1 MSVDTFITTV
11 FFSFF
16 VVFARIGTAMMFMP
30 GFGEVQIPVR
40 PRLSMAVLVSLS
52 LLPLTPVSSALPDS
66 PVAAVALLA
75 TEVTVGLWIG
85 LSARILLSA
94 LQFAGFQA
102 GQVSGLANAF
112 GPVFGSFEGAT
123 MVATV
128 LLMGAVTL
136 IFVTDTHHLIIRAL
150 LSSYQVFPPGQI
162 ILGDLTNQILKVA
175 SHSLYIG
182 TAIAAPFFVMG
193 VILNLGMGLA
203 NRMMPQL
210 PVFFVAAPL
219 LIGAGLLIL
228 AIATPAMLDY
238 FLEQF
243 QEWLMG
249 FRI

>member
-94 LQFAGFQA
+94 LQFAGFQV

-162 ILGDLTNQILKVA
+162 ILADLTNQILKVA

-228 AIATPAMLDY
+228 AIASPAMLDY

>member
-1 MSVDTFITTV
+1 MSIDTFITPV

-16 VVFARIGTAMMFMP
+16 VVFARIGTAMVFMP

-94 LQFAGFQA
+94 LQFAGFQV

-162 ILGDLTNQILKVA
+162 ILADLTNQILKVA

-228 AIATPAMLDY
+228 AIASPAMLDY

>member
-1 MSVDTFITTV
+1 MAIEPFISTL

-16 VVFARIGTAMMFMP
+16 VVFARIGTALMFMP

-40 PRLSMAVLVSLS
+40 PRLSLAVLISLS
-52 LLPLTPVSSALPDS
+52 LLPLTPIASALPDS
-66 PVAAVALLA
+66 AVTAVFLLG
-75 TEVTVGLWIG
+75 TEVLIGLWIG
-85 LSARILLSA
+85 LCARILLSA
-94 LQFAGFQA
+94 LQFAGFQV

-112 GPVFGSFEGAT
+112 GPSFGSFEGAT
-123 MVATV
+123 MVATL
-128 LLMGAVTL
+128 LLMSAVTM

-150 LSSYQVFPPGQI
+150 LASYQVFPPGQFV
-162 ILGDLTNQILKVA
+162 LADLADQILRVA
-175 SHSLYIG
+175 SASLYIG

-210 PVFFVAAPL
+210 PVFFVAASL

-228 AIATPAMLDY
+228 AIALPAMLDY
-238 FLEQF
+238 FLVRF
-243 QEWLMG
+243 QEWIMG

>member
-1 MSVDTFITTV
+1 MSIDTFITTL

-219 LIGAGLLIL
+219 LQRPQCLI
-228 AIATPAMLDY
+228 T
-238 FLEQF
+238 FLSSSKN
-243 QEWLMG
+243 G
-249 FRI
+249 

>member
-1 MSVDTFITTV
+1 VSIDTFITTV

-94 LQFAGFQA
+94 LQFAGFQV

-162 ILGDLTNQILKVA
+162 ILADLTNQILKVA

-228 AIATPAMLDY
+228 AIASPAMLDY

>member
-1 MSVDTFITTV
+1 VSVDTFITTV

-94 LQFAGFQA
+94 LQFAGFQV

-162 ILGDLTNQILKVA
+162 ILADLTNQILKVA

-228 AIATPAMLDY
+228 AIASPAMLDY

>member
-1 MSVDTFITTV
+1 MSIDTFITTL

>member
-1 MSVDTFITTV
+1 
-11 FFSFF
+11 
-16 VVFARIGTAMMFMP
+16 
-30 GFGEVQIPVR
+30 
-40 PRLSMAVLVSLS
+40 MAVLVSLS

>member
-1 MSVDTFITTV
+1 MSIDTFITTV

-94 LQFAGFQA
+94 LQFAGFQV

-162 ILGDLTNQILKVA
+162 ILADLTNQILKVA

-228 AIATPAMLDY
+228 AIASPAMLDY

>member
-1 MSVDTFITTV
+1 VSIDTFITTL

>member
-1 MSVDTFITTV
+1 
-11 FFSFF
+11 
-16 VVFARIGTAMMFMP
+16 
-30 GFGEVQIPVR
+30 
-40 PRLSMAVLVSLS
+40 
-52 LLPLTPVSSALPDS
+52 
-66 PVAAVALLA
+66 
-75 TEVTVGLWIG
+75 
-85 LSARILLSA
+85 
-94 LQFAGFQA
+94 
-102 GQVSGLANAF
+102 
-112 GPVFGSFEGAT
+112 

>member
-1 MSVDTFITTV
+1 MSIDTFITTL

-150 LSSYQVFPPGQI
+150 LSSYQVFPPGQL

>member
-1 MSVDTFITTV
+1 
-11 FFSFF
+11 
-16 VVFARIGTAMMFMP
+16 MMFMP

-94 LQFAGFQA
+94 LQFAGFQV

-162 ILGDLTNQILKVA
+162 ILADLTNQILKVA

-228 AIATPAMLDY
+228 AIASPAMLDY

>member
-1 MSVDTFITTV
+1 MAIEPFISTL

-16 VVFARIGTAMMFMP
+16 VVFARIGTALMFMP

-40 PRLSMAVLVSLS
+40 PRLSLAVLISLS
-52 LLPLTPVSSALPDS
+52 LLPLTPIASALPDS
-66 PVAAVALLA
+66 AVTAVFLLGA
-75 TEVTVGLWIG
+75 EVLIGLWIG
-85 LSARILLSA
+85 LCARILLSA
-94 LQFAGFQA
+94 LQFAGFQV

-112 GPVFGSFEGAT
+112 GPSFGSFEGAT
-123 MVATV
+123 MVATL
-128 LLMGAVTL
+128 LLMSAVTM

-150 LSSYQVFPPGQI
+150 LASYQVFPPGQFV
-162 ILGDLTNQILKVA
+162 LAYVADQILRVA
-175 SHSLYIG
+175 SASLYIG

-210 PVFFVAAPL
+210 PVFFVAASL

-228 AIATPAMLDY
+228 AIALPAMLDY
-238 FLEQF
+238 FLVRF
-243 QEWLMG
+243 QEWIMG

>member
-1 MSVDTFITTV
+1 MSIDTFITTV

-94 LQFAGFQA
+94 LQFAGFQV

-136 IFVTDTHHLIIRAL
+136 IFITDTHHLIIRAL

-162 ILGDLTNQILKVA
+162 ILADLTNQILKVA

-228 AIATPAMLDY
+228 AIASPAMLDY

>member
-1 MSVDTFITTV
+1 MSIDTFITTL

-182 TAIAAPFFVMG
+182 TAIAAPFFVMR
-193 VILNLGMGLA
+193 VILNLGMSLA

>member
-1 MSVDTFITTV
+1 MSIDTFITTV

-94 LQFAGFQA
+94 LQFAGFQV

-162 ILGDLTNQILKVA
+162 ILADLTNQILKVA

-228 AIATPAMLDY
+228 AIASPAMLDY
-238 FLEQF
+238 SLEQF

>member
-52 LLPLTPVSSALPDS
+52 LLPLTPVSSALPAS

-94 LQFAGFQA
+94 LQFAGFQV

-162 ILGDLTNQILKVA
+162 ILADLTNQILKVA

-228 AIATPAMLDY
+228 AIASPAMLDY